1 MSDEEI
7 VEYLRTLVRSC
18 DEAIASI
25 TANDPRAK
33 ATIREIQSGLD
44 DIAQQLRRRDT
55 LDETMH

>member
-1 MSDEEI
+1 MSDAEI

-25 TANDPRAK
+25 PANDSRAK
-33 ATIREIQSGLD
+33 DIIREIQAGLD
-44 DIAQQLRRRDT
+44 DIAQQLRRRDV